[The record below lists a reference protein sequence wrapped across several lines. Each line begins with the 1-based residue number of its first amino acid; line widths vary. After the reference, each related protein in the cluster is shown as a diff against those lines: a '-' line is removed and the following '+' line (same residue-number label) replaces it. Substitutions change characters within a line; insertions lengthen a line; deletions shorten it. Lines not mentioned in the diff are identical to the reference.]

1 MCRNDDMKVR
11 FGGLKSGR
19 YKYDFKLD
27 NTFFKECEND
37 EMRGGNVDF
46 EVEMEREERVL
57 MFDFRM
63 KGEVVTWCDRCLGEM
78 KVPVEGE
85 ERLCVRFSDTEVSEE
100 EDVVVLPEK
109 ATEIDLSQWMYEYVA
124 VRMPMQHVHS
134 EGECDPATVQYITSE
149 EELEAKRLE
158 ETDPR
163 WEALKDLK

>member
-27 NTFFKECEND
+27 NTFFEECEND

-46 EVEMEREERVL
+46 EVEMEREERFL

-78 KVPVEGE
+78 RVPVEGE

-149 EELEAKRLE
+149 EELEAKRQE